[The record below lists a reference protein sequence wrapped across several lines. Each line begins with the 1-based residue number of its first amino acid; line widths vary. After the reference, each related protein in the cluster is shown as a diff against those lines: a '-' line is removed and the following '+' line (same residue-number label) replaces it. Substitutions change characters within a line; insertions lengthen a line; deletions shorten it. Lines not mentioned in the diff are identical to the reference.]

1 LKTRSGHESNI
12 GKESLEQAP
21 RKKLNWPLSVGLS
34 LVIIITFLAIVGPT
48 LAPNDPSEEHII
60 TLIDGQWYVPPFDLG
75 TPGYPLGSDRFGRDL
90 YSRLL
95 WGIRPTMILVAVVA
109 VVRLVIGV
117 IIGLSAGWFT
127 GKSARFLNG
136 LIQIALSLPILL
148 VALGAIALVG
158 VELGIWAFIIGLSL
172 TGWVDTAIQVREQ
185 TRIVKGQVYV
195 EAASAIGA
203 SNHQILS
210 NHILKQITPML
221 LMLFAFELSST
232 LMLTAGLGFLGYYI
246 GGDVWVETGDF
257 VAQRISGNPELGQ
270 MLATSWVTLTKPW
283 AMVAVGTTV
292 FITVLGFN
300 LIGEGLRQSMGF
312 AKVQGRSIFADA
324 RHKIG
329 LWFDHHVWHPL
340 IQFLRI
346 KPLRLGLSGI
356 AVFFI
361 LSIGAMLILDAAA
374 HADVKKVLANFDL
387 TSGATP
393 STSLSTE
400 NSNSTEAPIGV
411 QPIKTITYAPSID
424 WEFIDE
430 SGFTGGLAISQAED
444 RLYSVSQ
451 DGNVYSFDLDG
462 TIIWQAQLDLGGF
475 GNPVVDEND
484 DILIADKSGGLTK
497 LSPQGEVIWHFQTN
511 VGERSHSGP
520 AIGPDGTI
528 YYTVGTSAKG
538 FVQAVSPAGEHIWV
552 SQTETPF
559 FFETPH
565 PSQDAKYVFIKN
577 DIFSAQTG
585 ELIELNFD
593 LDIRRYFSGQD
604 GNNYLLAG
612 HKITQWEQND
622 DQIEIIDVAEWDSSK
637 STQITTPS
645 EVGITDD
652 GVGWLFYTTPWGES
666 TIVWVTLD
674 DHVIGTP
681 NVPISGSSLISM
693 QPDKTAIV
701 CGGGPHNPESTD
713 CASLAPSSN
722 DPNWKFHIG
731 NFGPVVGGVIVDGRL
746 FVTTE
751 QGYVFAISENYDE
764 VITSIDPE
772 TPSSITS
779 SPSEPGIVWSYQASE
794 EIMFGPIIGPGGMVY
809 ITTEDDN
816 LHIINPDGEARAVVQ
831 MEASPFH
838 QTRDVGR
845 SAPLIIAPVV
855 LPDGKLLVVSEEN
868 TVYAINDNGEL
879 LWEQPLEADPAQHPI
894 LDDEGNFYLLDTS
907 AGLYSF
913 NGDGLSWRHQSDAA
927 KFSANG
933 IAFGPDGNVYYVV
946 TNYSK
951 GFIQAVSPLGEGL
964 WVAQTTTRDFYDE
977 LHISKDGNYL
987 SLAENLFNTNS
998 GEVIE
1003 FDSGG
1008 KIDEF
1013 IFGGDGRNYFR
1024 TLHKVDEWQMGQSG
1038 IEILNE
1044 GIVSE
1049 NYPSLR
1055 PPLGSSAD
1063 SNGIVWLYYPGR
1075 NTWRSIMV
1083 VWMSA
1088 EGDLL
1093 GSHSVEGDIHSFVA
1107 YDMSNSL
1114 LTECKGFV
1122 DTESIECKVYSP
1134 NSDEPLWG
1142 INLENIPPYNWGIIE
1157 GHHLYLMGEDN
1168 TLTAVYLGEPA
1179 INTEE

>member
-324 RHKIG
+324 RHKVG

-374 HADVKKVLANFDL
+374 RADVTNILVNFDL
-387 TSGATP
+387 TPGATP

-400 NSNSTEAPIGV
+400 NSNLTEAPTGV

-424 WEFIDE
+424 WE
-430 SGFTGGLAISQAED
+430 
-444 RLYSVSQ
+444 
-451 DGNVYSFDLDG
+451 
-462 TIIWQAQLDLGGF
+462 
-475 GNPVVDEND
+475 
-484 DILIADKSGGLTK
+484 
-497 LSPQGEVIWHFQTN
+497 
-511 VGERSHSGP
+511 
-520 AIGPDGTI
+520 
-528 YYTVGTSAKG
+528 
-538 FVQAVSPAGEHIWV
+538 
-552 SQTETPF
+552 
-559 FFETPH
+559 
-565 PSQDAKYVFIKN
+565 
-577 DIFSAQTG
+577 
-585 ELIELNFD
+585 
-593 LDIRRYFSGQD
+593 
-604 GNNYLLAG
+604 
-612 HKITQWEQND
+612 
-622 DQIEIIDVAEWDSSK
+622 
-637 STQITTPS
+637 
-645 EVGITDD
+645 
-652 GVGWLFYTTPWGES
+652 
-666 TIVWVTLD
+666 
-674 DHVIGTP
+674 
-681 NVPISGSSLISM
+681 
-693 QPDKTAIV
+693 
-701 CGGGPHNPESTD
+701 
-713 CASLAPSSN
+713 
-722 DPNWKFHIG
+722 
-731 NFGPVVGGVIVDGRL
+731 
-746 FVTTE
+746 
-751 QGYVFAISENYDE
+751 
-764 VITSIDPE
+764 
-772 TPSSITS
+772 
-779 SPSEPGIVWSYQASE
+779 YQASE

-809 ITTEDDN
+809 ITTKDDN

-838 QTRDVGR
+838 QTRDLGR

-868 TVYAINDNGEL
+868 TVYAINDKGEL

-951 GFIQAVSPLGEGL
+951 GFIQAVSPLGDGL

-977 LHISKDGNYL
+977 LHISKDGMYL
-987 SLAENLFNTNS
+987 SLAENLFDTNS
-998 GEVIE
+998 GEMIE
-1003 FDSGG
+1003 YDSGG

-1055 PPLGSSAD
+1055 PPLRSSAD

-1114 LTECKGFV
+1114 LTECKGFE

-1142 INLENIPPYNWGIIE
+1142 INLEDIPPYYWGIIE
-1157 GHHLYLMGEDN
+1157 DHHIYLLGEDN
-1168 TLTAVYLGEPA
+1168 TLTAVYLGEPV
-1179 INTEE
+1179 INSEE